1 MLNVIIQTL
10 GCRLNQIES
19 ESIAKFFSDNKFDV
33 SLIPITAS
41 SKINSDVAVCVVN
54 TCSVTQKSEQ
64 KARRLI
70 RLLLEK
76 FPFAC
81 VIITGCY
88 AELSKNSLLEMSERV
103 AVLPGKKKSRMK
115 KAADFLRCEFSE
127 KEFSSVQENFSA
139 KEFANKIQTQIF
151 DAPQENPNLAEAT
164 FSLATENFLAHSRA
178 SIKIQDGC
186 NGNCSYCAIK
196 NARGKSVS
204 LDAAD
209 VIERVV
215 SLEKSG
221 QAEVVF
227 TGVNVAQYTSTYGGK
242 KIDFSDLILILLEK
256 TQKICFRISSI
267 WPTFVTDKFCDAV
280 SNDRVMPH
288 FHLSVQSGSDKILS
302 AMHRNYTAAD
312 VLNAVNKIRAV
323 KKEPFLACDIIAGF
337 PGETE
342 DDFSDTV
349 ALMHDCNF
357 SWIHAFPFSA
367 RPNTDAFEMKPKV
380 PQSVSGK
387 RVEKLIGIAK
397 ENKAAYINSF
407 SGKIVNAVAESVRG
421 QKNVL
426 FPKNNFADSA
436 STSFANQRIIHAVT
450 ENFLHCEI
458 ICKNKIPSPG
468 EKIEVK
474 IISPLIENIAK
485 GSDVDVMAE
494 FVR

>member
-1 MLNVIIQTL
+1 MNVIIQTL

-41 SKINSDVAVCVVN
+41 SKINSDVVVCVVN

-76 FPFAC
+76 FPSAC
-81 VIITGCY
+81 VMITGCY

-115 KAADFLRCEFSE
+115 AAADFLQAEFFE
-127 KEFSSVQENFSA
+127 KKIGIPQEKFFA
-139 KEFANKIQTQIF
+139 KEFAHKIQSQIF

-186 NGNCSYCAIK
+186 NCNCSYCAIK

-204 LDAAD
+204 LDATD

-242 KIDFSDLILILLEK
+242 KIDFADLILILLEK
-256 TQKICFRISSI
+256 TQKICFRVSSI
-267 WPTFVTDKFCDAV
+267 WPTFVTDKFCHAI

-288 FHLSVQSGSDKILS
+288 FHLSVQSGSDRILS
-302 AMHRNYTAAD
+302 AMHRSYTARD
-312 VLNAVNKIRAV
+312 VLDAVNKIRAV

-342 DDFSDTV
+342 EDFSDTV
-349 ALMHDCNF
+349 ALMRDCNF
-357 SWIHAFPFSA
+357 SSIHAFPFSA

-380 PQSVSGK
+380 PQNISSG
-387 RVEKLIGIAK
+387 RVEKLIEIAK
-397 ENKAAYINSF
+397 ENKLAYINSF
-407 SGKIVNAVAESVRG
+407 SGKTVNAVAESFHG

-426 FPKNNFADSA
+426 FMKNNFADSA
-436 STSFANQRIIHAVT
+436 STSFANQKIIHAVT
-450 ENFLHCEI
+450 ENFLHCKI
-458 ICKNKIPSPG
+458 ICKDKIPSHG
-468 EKIEVK
+468 EKITVK
-474 IISPLIENIAK
+474 IISPISDCIAN
-485 GSDVDVMAE
+485 GTEYDVSAE
-494 FVR
+494 FIR